1 MFVKQARALLSTGFA
16 AHSVDIR
23 RAHDTRYGQRSF
35 MKTFILALLLTMPCA
50 DLLMAA
56 TLDRVRETGAL
67 RLGFRADA
75 KPYSYRDAKGQ
86 PAGYI
91 VDLCREVAE
100 QLGVAAQASVR
111 PQYVP
116 VTPAQR
122 FEAIRQGKIDIL
134 CDPASVT
141 MERRTVVDFSIPTF
155 LDGTSVLY
163 RRDHP
168 IQSFEEL
175 AGRRVGVLK
184 GTTTADNL
192 FNGMRLVKVQ
202 AQVTQVADHRQ
213 GLDLL
218 LADKIDAYFG
228 DRAILAS
235 LLYEGGLPGIELGR
249 RYFSYETY
257 ALGLPYGDDAFRLAV
272 DRALAELYRSGK
284 VRTLLSKTFGSP
296 PHDTMLDALI
306 AIHSFPER

>member
-1 MFVKQARALLSTGFA
+1 LLSAGFA
-16 AHSVDIR
+16 AHSADIR
-23 RAHDTRYGQRSF
+23 KDHDTRYGQRYF
-35 MKTFILALLLTMPCA
+35 MKTFILALLLILPGA

-67 RLGFRADA
+67 RLGFRDDA
-75 KPYSYRDAKGQ
+75 KPYSYRNADGK

-91 VDLCREVAE
+91 VDLCREVAG
-100 QLGVAAQASVR
+100 QLGAAMGVSVR
-111 PQYVP
+111 PEYVP
-116 VTPAQR
+116 VAPAQR

-168 IQSFEEL
+168 IQTFEEL
-175 AGRRVGVLK
+175 SGRRVGVLK

-202 AQVTQVADHRQ
+202 AKVTQVSDHHE
-213 GLDLL
+213 GLNQLM
-218 LADKIDAYFG
+218 ADKIDAYFG

-257 ALGLPYGDDAFRLAV
+257 ALGLPYGDDAFRLEV

-284 VRTLLSKTFGSP
+284 VRALLAKTFGTP
-296 PHDTMLDALI
+296 PHDAMLDALI

>member
-1 MFVKQARALLSTGFA
+1 MKAL
-16 AHSVDIR
+16 V
-23 RAHDTRYGQRSF
+23 
-35 MKTFILALLLTMPCA
+35 LALLLTIPSA

-56 TLDRVRETGAL
+56 TLDRARDTGVL
-67 RLGFRADA
+67 RLGFRDDA
-75 KPYSYRDAKGQ
+75 KPYSYRNADGQ

-91 VDLCREVAE
+91 VDLCREVTE
-100 QLGVAAQASVR
+100 QLGAAIGAPVR

-116 VTPAQR
+116 VPASAR
-122 FEAIRQGKIDIL
+122 FESLRQGKIDIL

-141 MERRTVVDFSIPTF
+141 MERRTTVDFSIPTF

-163 RRDHP
+163 RRDRP
-168 IQSFEEL
+168 IQTFEEL
-175 AGRRVGVLK
+175 AGRRIGVLK

-192 FNGMRLVKVQ
+192 FNGMRLVKVE
-202 AQVTQVADHRQ
+202 AKVTQVTDHHQ

-218 LADKIDAYFG
+218 MADKIDAYFG

-257 ALGLPYGDDAFRLAV
+257 ALGLPYGDDAFRLEV
-272 DRALAELYRSGK
+272 DRALAELYRSGR
-284 VRTLLSKTFGSP
+284 VRALLSKTFGTP
-296 PHDTMLDALI
+296 PHDVMLDALI

>member
-1 MFVKQARALLSTGFA
+1 MKAL
-16 AHSVDIR
+16 
-23 RAHDTRYGQRSF
+23 
-35 MKTFILALLLTMPCA
+35 ILALLLSLSATEFV
-50 DLLMAA
+50 MAA
-56 TLDRVRETGAL
+56 TLERVRETGEL
-67 RLGFRADA
+67 RLGFRDDA
-75 KPYSYRDAKGQ
+75 KPYSYRNAEGQ

-91 VDLCREVAE
+91 VDLCREVTE
-100 QLGVAAQASVR
+100 QLGAAIGAKVNPR
-111 PQYVP
+111 YVP
-116 VTPAQR
+116 VPSAAR
-122 FEAIRQGKIDIL
+122 FEALRQGKIDIL

-141 MERRTVVDFSIPTF
+141 MERRTIVDFSIPTF
-155 LDGTSVLY
+155 LDGTSVLF

-168 IQSFEEL
+168 IQTFEDL
-175 AGRRVGVLK
+175 SGRRVGVLK

-192 FNGMRLVKVQ
+192 FNGMRLVK
-202 AQVTQVADHRQ
+202 ADAKVTQVTDHRQ

-218 LADKIDAYFG
+218 MADKIDAYFG

-235 LLYEGGLPGIELGR
+235 LLYEGGLPGLELGR

-257 ALGLPYGDDAFRLAV
+257 ALGLPHGDDAFRLQV

-296 PHDTMLDALI
+296 PHDAMLDALI